1 MKELSKISRGN
12 KMNEIIQNVLGILV
26 SVGGMGAIFWRLS
39 SYLGKIWAEKHLES
53 IKKEYQK
60 EIEKYRTRLNIYE
73 KTVLLYSGRQF
84 ELYSKLWHSLYDL
97 KSAADTLWEKANNK
111 NLREFSKQLKN
122 TIDEVEK
129 SYLFIEPSHY
139 EELSNLLDEFKNYEF
154 GKKKLIQLRDGFK
167 TQQVNDDEI
176 RQLIE
181 NNRGKKQQYEQ
192 LIKEIRDNLKKQLRG
207 DI

>member
-1 MKELSKISRGN
+1 
-12 KMNEIIQNVLGILV
+12 MNEIIQNILGILV
-26 SVGGMGAIFWRLS
+26 SVGGTGAIFWELS

-60 EIEKYRTRLNIYE
+60 EIEEYRTRLNIYE
-73 KTVLLYSGRQF
+73 KTVLLYSGQQF

-97 KSAADTLWEKANNK
+97 KLVADTLWEKADNK

-154 GKKKLIQLRDGFK
+154 GKKKLIQLRAGHRP
-167 TQQVNDDEI
+167 QRVDDKEI
-176 RQLIE
+176 QQLIE

>member
-1 MKELSKISRGN
+1 
-12 KMNEIIQNVLGILV
+12 MNEIIQNILGILV
-26 SVGGMGAIFWRLS
+26 SVGGTGAIFWELS

-60 EIEKYRTRLNIYE
+60 EIEEYRTRLNIYE

-154 GKKKLIQLRDGFK
+154 GKKKLIQLRAGHRP
-167 TQQVNDDEI
+167 QRVDDKEI
-176 RQLIE
+176 QQLIE

>member
-1 MKELSKISRGN
+1 
-12 KMNEIIQNVLGILV
+12 MNEIIQNILGILV
-26 SVGGMGAIFWRLS
+26 SVGGTGAIFWELS

-60 EIEKYRTRLNIYE
+60 EIEEYRTRLNIYE
-73 KTVLLYSGRQF
+73 KTVLLYSGQQF

-154 GKKKLIQLRDGFK
+154 GKKKLIQLRAGHRP
-167 TQQVNDDEI
+167 QRVDDKEI
-176 RQLIE
+176 QQLIE